1 MSHFHAV
8 RRRLAFAAALFALTA
23 PLAAVSIA
31 QTSTAGQGPA
41 SAQSFPSRPVRIIV
55 PAAPGGTIDIITRAL
70 SQKMTEG
77 LGQPAIVEN
86 RAGSATTVAEEYVSR
101 SAPDGYTLMMA
112 GTSRATNPHLY
123 AKLSYDPLNDLTGIS
138 LVATSGNVLIVNPL
152 LPAKTVSELIELAK
166 SSPTPLFFGTA
177 AYGSSGHLAA
187 ELFKQLAGVKLDH
200 VPYKGAAP
208 AIADLLAGQIHMTF
222 DNIPVALPHI
232 RSGRL
237 RALGVTSANRSPLLP
252 DVPTIAEAGL
262 PGYEMTARF
271 GLTAPARTPPDVI
284 ARLNA
289 EVVRALQTPQLKERF
304 AGLGFDTVGSS
315 PEEFNRLVAAEYLRL
330 GKLIKE
336 AGIKPK

>member
-1 MSHFHAV
+1 MSHFHALH
-8 RRRLAFAAALFALTA
+8 RPLAFAAAVFALTA
-23 PLAAVSIA
+23 PGAVSVA
-31 QTSTAGQGPA
+31 QTSASGPA
-41 SAQSFPSRPVRIIV
+41 TAQSFPSRPVRIIV
-55 PAAPGGTIDIITRAL
+55 PAAPGGTIDIISRAL
-70 SQKMTEG
+70 SQKMAEG

-86 RAGSATTVAEEYVSR
+86 RAGSATTVAEEYVAR
-101 SAPDGYTLMMA
+101 STPDGYTLMMA
-112 GTSRATNPHLY
+112 GTSRATNPHMY
-123 AKLSYDPLNDLTGIS
+123 ARLPYDPLHDLTGIS
-138 LVATSGNVLIVNPL
+138 LVVTSGNVLIVNPS

-166 SSPTPLFFGTA
+166 ASPTPLFFGTA

-187 ELFKQLAGVKLDH
+187 ELFKQLAGVKLEH

-237 RALGVTSANRSPLLP
+237 RALGVTSARRSSLLP

-271 GLTAPARTPPDVI
+271 GLTAPARTPPEVI

-315 PEEFNRLVAAEYLRL
+315 PEEFNRLVASEYQRL

>member
-1 MSHFHAV
+1 MFHFRPL
-8 RRRLAFAAALFALTA
+8 RRLLAFAAPIVALTA
-23 PLAAVSIA
+23 LPAIA
-31 QTSTAGQGPA
+31 QTAGPGPA
-41 SAQSFPSRPVRIIV
+41 PAQSFPSRPVRIIV
-55 PAAPGGTIDIITRAL
+55 PAAPGGTIDIISGAL
-70 SQKMTEG
+70 SQRMTEG
-77 LGQPAIVEN
+77 LGQPTVVEN
-86 RAGSATTVAEEYVSR
+86 RAGSATTVTEEYVAR
-101 SAPDGYTLMMA
+101 SAPDGYTLIMT

-123 AKLSYDPLNDLTGIS
+123 AKLAYDPLSDLTGIS
-138 LVATSGNVLIVNPL
+138 LVATSGNVLIVNPS
-152 LPAKTVSELIELAK
+152 LPAKTVSGLIELAK

-237 RALGVTSANRSPLLP
+237 RALGVTSASRSPLLP
-252 DVPTIAEAGL
+252 EVPAIAEAGL

-271 GLTAPARTPPDVI
+271 GLTAPAHTPPDVI
-284 ARLNA
+284 TRLNA
-289 EVVRALQTPQLKERF
+289 EVVRALQAPQLKERF

-315 PEEFNRLVAAEYLRL
+315 PEEFNRLVAVEYQRL
-330 GKLIKE
+330 GKLIRE